1 MPSGRRANGSMSS
14 RLLFSAVILS
24 SMSLAL
30 AVPHIP
36 QVVFPSKDRPRPT
49 ADGISRAKNTGS
61 TVDLAARPPLIA
73 AQQDASSAAE
83 SRIVLAP
90 IEGKQVYTMDRYLIT
105 SSERVVEPKP
115 PAKPRTALAAA
126 KTQTQQP
133 HGGGRPVGVPAISQR
148 GVSVVNEVIA
158 VGDLT
163 RTTMAESS
171 APSGRFAADSS
182 NGTTTTT
189 AAPIS
194 SSSSTPPASP
204 KNKEQLASLRN
215 VQLVSHDTSRA
226 SSEVRYP
233 AKDWQLP
240 PQLLSARS
248 KSKALDTNTIKAGD
262 YAAEVPSGEEVE
274 GAYEEALSLYTK
286 TQLGGL
292 PPLKTRKFRTE
303 HRANQTTAAGVGFL
317 PQRPPPFAAPPAGP
331 PIHSGPNAPAPTL
344 QHVVKS
350 IDQMI
355 EKAFGEKKP
364 RPKMSFVNGDQK
376 KFRATFAAH
385 RGDKQAIPLPGGPFA
400 DESDMDLLVEGTR
413 RPGGLSA
420 GGVQSAPNPRAL
432 PPPTAPLQR
441 PVPIQTPV
449 VATSAVAQYVPVD
462 PNYKLDL
469 CCRKQQISSVCQ
481 NMCNF
486 DTFTDRS
493 LVTAVLGGQCPG
505 PQLGQAFDCASSK
518 ADHTECCTRNNL
530 HLYAGGQCMPFCR
543 THVPTPP
550 NLISYIAC
558 LQVFDTIKNCYRE
571 YSYTHPNI
579 YGD

>member
-1 MPSGRRANGSMSS
+1 
-14 RLLFSAVILS
+14 
-24 SMSLAL
+24 
-30 AVPHIP
+30 
-36 QVVFPSKDRPRPT
+36 
-49 ADGISRAKNTGS
+49 
-61 TVDLAARPPLIA
+61 
-73 AQQDASSAAE
+73 
-83 SRIVLAP
+83 
-90 IEGKQVYTMDRYLIT
+90 
-105 SSERVVEPKP
+105 
-115 PAKPRTALAAA
+115 
-126 KTQTQQP
+126 
-133 HGGGRPVGVPAISQR
+133 
-148 GVSVVNEVIA
+148 
-158 VGDLT
+158 
-163 RTTMAESS
+163 
-171 APSGRFAADSS
+171 
-182 NGTTTTT
+182 
-189 AAPIS
+189 
-194 SSSSTPPASP
+194 
-204 KNKEQLASLRN
+204 
-215 VQLVSHDTSRA
+215 
-226 SSEVRYP
+226 
-233 AKDWQLP
+233 
-240 PQLLSARS
+240 
-248 KSKALDTNTIKAGD
+248 
-262 YAAEVPSGEEVE
+262 
-274 GAYEEALSLYTK
+274 
-286 TQLGGL
+286 
-292 PPLKTRKFRTE
+292 
-303 HRANQTTAAGVGFL
+303 
-317 PQRPPPFAAPPAGP
+317 
-331 PIHSGPNAPAPTL
+331 
-344 QHVVKS
+344 
-350 IDQMI
+350 MI

-413 RPGGLSA
+413 RPGGLPA
-420 GGVQSAPNPRAL
+420 GGVQSAPNQRAL

-518 ADHTECCTRNNL
+518 ADHTDCCTRNNL